1 VVKVIDGSAEF
12 KRGRG
17 GKLLLRVRIT
27 AEVDGVLRDY
37 EITYSRRGA
46 GNAAKGSATAKADAP
61 AAGRRTPRGFQ
72 R

>member
-1 VVKVIDGSAEF
+1 MVKVIDRSAEF
-12 KRGRG
+12 KRGG
-17 GKLLLRVRIT
+17 GGELPLRVRIT

-61 AAGRRTPRGFQ
+61 GGR
-72 R
+72 